1 MDKQNAKILMLVE
14 GQKTDVKIMEH
25 LLSVYGIRDHHQIV
39 SYKTN
44 IYVLY
49 KKMFAADDPD
59 SLDLLQVL
67 KENEKDA
74 SKKHIF
80 DERYSDILLIFDLD
94 PQDTEFSSEKIHRML
109 EYFNESTENGM
120 LYINYPMVESYYHM
134 KSLPDPEY
142 QIRTVSLDDLERK
155 EYKTRVRDECLCNF
169 RDFAQSKEECN
180 IVIRQNL
187 EKALRITGKM
197 ADENLF
203 LPLSLD
209 ILSVQDSKMKED
221 RILYVLCTCVF
232 YIVDFNPKLIVSDFG
247 NQSDTDITK
256 ME

>member
-109 EYFNESTENGM
+109 EYFNESENGM